1 MSASLGIYR
10 LQQVDR
16 QMDRASAQLDTIRI
30 TLENDTELRSALE
43 RAETTQTHNQHS
55 LHEMKNTEADVDSQK
70 IKIEQAESSLYG
82 GTVKNPKEL
91 QDLQKDVAS
100 LKKYLVTLEERQFEA
115 MLKAE
120 TSEADLKIARTELKK
135 IQARLGSEHGKLI
148 EEQSTLATQ
157 LERLTDERQA
167 ALAPIES
174 NLLQTYEALRQQKRG
189 VAVAEINDNACVSCG
204 TTLNASIQQNAR
216 SQKQLVNC
224 PSCGRI
230 LFAN

>member
-16 QMDRASAQLDTIRI
+16 QIDHARAQLDTIRK
-30 TLENDTELRSALE
+30 TLENDAELRAALSQV
-43 RAETTQTHNQHS
+43 ETTQTQNHRA
-55 LHEMKNTEADVDSQK
+55 LHEMKNAEAAVDSQR
-70 IKIEQAESSLYG
+70 IKIEQAEASLYG
-82 GTVKNPKEL
+82 GSVKNPKEL

-100 LKKYLVTLEERQFEA
+100 LKKYLATLEERQLET

-120 TSEADLKIARTELKK
+120 AAESELQIARTELEK

-148 EEQSTLATQ
+148 EEQSTLSKQ
-157 LERLTDERQA
+157 LERLAEEREA
-167 ALAPIES
+167 ALAPIEIS
-174 NLLQTYEALRQQKRG
+174 LLQTYEGLRQQKRG
-189 VAVAEINDNACVSCG
+189 MAVAEINDNACASCG

>member
-16 QMDRASAQLDTIRI
+16 QIDHARAQLDTIRK
-30 TLENDTELRSALE
+30 TLENDAELRAALSQV
-43 RAETTQTHNQHS
+43 ETTQTQNQRA
-55 LHEMKNTEADVDSQK
+55 LHEMKNAEAGVDSQK
-70 IKIEQAESSLYG
+70 IKIEQAEASLYG
-82 GTVKNPKEL
+82 GSVKNPKEL

-100 LKKYLVTLEERQFEA
+100 LKKYFATLEERQLET

-120 TSEADLKIARTELKK
+120 AAESELQIAGTELEK

-148 EEQSTLATQ
+148 QEQLTLSKQ
-157 LERLTDERQA
+157 LERLTEEREA
-167 ALAPIES
+167 AHAPIES
-174 NLLQTYEALRQQKRG
+174 SLLQTYDGLRQQKRG
-189 VAVAEINDNACVSCG
+189 VAVAEINDNACASCG

>member
-16 QMDRASAQLDTIRI
+16 QIDRARAQLETIRK
-30 TLENDTELRSALE
+30 TLENDAELKEALNRVETAQTENR
-43 RAETTQTHNQHS
+43 RA
-55 LHEMKNTEADVDSQK
+55 LHEMRNAEAAVDSQK
-70 IKIEQAESSLYG
+70 IKIEQAEASLYG
-82 GTVKNPKEL
+82 GSIKNPKEL
-91 QDLQKDVAS
+91 QELQKDVAS
-100 LKKYLVTLEERQFEA
+100 LKKFLVTLEERQFEA

-120 TSEADLKIARTELKK
+120 AAEAELQIARTELEK

-148 EEQSTLATQ
+148 EEQSTLAKQ
-157 LERLTDERQA
+157 LERLTEEREA

-174 NLLQTYEALRQQKRG
+174 NLLQIYKGLRQQKRG
-189 VAVAEINDNACVSCG
+189 VAVAEINDNACASCG